1 MLGLHETTTET
12 DNTGAGNTGT
22 PTGNVDG
29 QDAEKEKAKAEKTEG
44 QTPGKTFT
52 QAEVDTLLGKTR
64 QEGRDRATSAL
75 LQETGMK
82 DVESLKSVI
91 LDAEKKRIEQLSDLD
106 KTTEENNRL
115 KPFEQLATEQTE
127 TIKKYEK
134 AVGKHVE
141 SLMETLEVP
150 DHVKPL
156 LSQMDSLAKLA
167 YLTEHGAAFSK
178 QAASPPPSTN
188 VSEKGGG
195 KTNGADG
202 IKKARQKYGIR

>member
-1 MLGLHETTTET
+1 MPGLEETTTGT
-12 DNTGAGNTGT
+12 DNTGAGDTGS
-22 PTGNVDG
+22 PTGNADG
-29 QDAEKEKAKAEKTEG
+29 QDADKKKAKAEKPEG
-44 QTPGKTFT
+44 QTPAKTFS

-64 QEGRDRATSAL
+64 QEGRDRATNAL

-82 DVESLKSVI
+82 DVESLKTV
-91 LDAEKKRIEQLSDLD
+91 LANAEQKRIEQLSDLE

-115 KPFEQLATEQTE
+115 IPFEQLATKQTE

-178 QAASPPPSTN
+178 QPSSPPPSTN
-188 VSEKGGG
+188 VSDKGGG
-195 KTNGADG
+195 KTNGAEG
-202 IKKARQKYGIR
+202 VKKARQKYGIR